1 MSPEVKTK
9 VIKRNGKE
17 VSFDIS
23 KITHAIEKANEEVD
37 NLHQINIF
45 QISAIADKIAKSVNL
60 DAEDPLRVR
69 EGLLYILSEASHD
82 EGHMCL
88 RQDVLVVRTYFL
100 LNGASRNT
108 YNDYVKS
115 IKKSGQIIPL
125 KDYLESTNI

>member
-45 QISAIADKIAKSVNL
+45 QISAIADKIAKEVEESTHAVNV
-60 DAEDPLRVR
+60 ED
-69 EGLLYILSEASHD
+69 I
-82 EGHMCL
+82 
-88 RQDVLVVRTYFL
+88 QDLVETGIMEMRGYEVVRDS
-100 LNGASRNT
+100 AVRN
-108 YNDYVKS
+108 
-115 IKKSGQIIPL
+115 L
-125 KDYLESTNI
+125 